1 MREASRTKLTLHKKR
16 WRTTEPLNHWQ
27 PASSASTKSRLLLS
41 GSPKSAWQR
50 WRGSWRGSQI
60 SSLVLLKILLGI
72 PHQITRP
79 RCACPSCRTT
89 ASNNSHTIVPRRAER
104 LISQFPKFPKF
115 PNFLESLGWATIPC
129 LDFIPLA
136 HGGVCG
142 LFLRP
147 SLFVPRESV

>member
-1 MREASRTKLTLHKKR
+1 MGNWKPIRMTLEFDPR
-16 WRTTEPLNHWQ
+16 GTSDRPQ
-27 PASSASTKSRLLLS
+27 ASSIRSSQKIGQKTRLN
-41 GSPKSAWQR
+41 AQDDFDQA
-50 WRGSWRGSQI
+50 RGSRRFPLGRGRGPSCI
-60 SSLVLLKILLGI
+60 RARS
-72 PHQITRP
+72 TRLFSP
-79 RCACPSCRTT
+79 LPKRPWCACPSCRTT

-104 LISQFPKFPKF
+104 LISQFPKF